1 METWAHVSSIQNII
15 HMPVPGVRSPV
26 EGRSCSESSRCCVH
40 SAGANPFLDG
50 WVMAEWLG
58 CCSQQWAAEGVFEI
72 LRSALETAFRLAQ
85 QFAHSGNLPCYQ
97 FTETCSYVSS
107 IQNDIYPWVTSLA
120 DWQSQISRFMG
131 PTWSAPG
138 SCRPQMGPMSA
149 PWTLLSGTI
158 RVDVSHDYKGTCR
171 T

>member
-1 METWAHVSSIQNII
+1 M
-15 HMPVPGVRSPV
+15 G
-26 EGRSCSESSRCCVH
+26 SCFLHSEYYTH
-40 SAGANPFLDG
+40 AGARCKKSCRRSFLLRI
-50 WVMAEWLG
+50 ESLL
-58 CCSQQWAAEGVFEI
+58 CSFSWCQSVFRRVGHGRVVRMLFTTVGGGRCLWDSEA
-72 LRSALETAFRLAQ
+72 RVRNCE